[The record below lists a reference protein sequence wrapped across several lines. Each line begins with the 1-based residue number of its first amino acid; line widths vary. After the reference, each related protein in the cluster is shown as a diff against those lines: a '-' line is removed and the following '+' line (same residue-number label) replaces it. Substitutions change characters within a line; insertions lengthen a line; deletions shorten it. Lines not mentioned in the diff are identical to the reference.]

1 MDRLSHYALVVARG
15 LISVVFILNS
25 VGIIDQTISAKGLME
40 RGAPVSMV
48 PWMMLAGRTLEF
60 AAGFALALGIV
71 PRLAALALLALLV
84 LATFVSHSFWLT
96 DWSEASAV
104 PRWC

>member
-1 MDRLSHYALVVARG
+1 MDRLTHYALAMAHV

-25 VGIIDQTISAKGLME
+25 VGIIDQTISAKELME

-48 PWMMLAGRTLEF
+48 Q

-71 PRLAALALLALLV
+71 PRV
-84 LATFVSHSFWLT
+84 LANGLT
-96 DWSEASAV
+96 
-104 PRWC
+104 

>member
-1 MDRLSHYALVVARG
+1 MDRLTNHALVVARV

-25 VGIIDQTISAKGLME
+25 VGIIDQTIPAKELME

-48 PWMMLAGRTLEF
+48 PWMMLAGRTLGF
-60 AAGFALALGIV
+60 AAGFSLALGIV
-71 PRLAALALLALLV
+71 PRLAALALLAFLV

-96 DWSEASAV
+96 DRSEASAV

>member
-1 MDRLSHYALVVARG
+1 MDRLTHYALVVARV

-25 VGIIDQTISAKGLME
+25 VGIIDQTISARELME
-40 RGAPVSMV
+40 PGAPVSMV

-71 PRLAALALLALLV
+71 PRILANG
-84 LATFVSHSFWLT
+84 LT
-96 DWSEASAV
+96 
-104 PRWC
+104 

>member
-1 MDRLSHYALVVARG
+1 MDRLTHYALAMARV

-25 VGIIDQTISAKGLME
+25 VGIVYQTISAKKLME

-48 PWMMLAGRTLEF
+48 Q

-71 PRLAALALLALLV
+71 LRVPANG
-84 LATFVSHSFWLT
+84 LT
-96 DWSEASAV
+96 
-104 PRWC
+104 

>member
-1 MDRLSHYALVVARG
+1 MDRLTNHALVVARV

-25 VGIIDQTISAKGLME
+25 VGIIYQTISAKELME

-48 PWMMLAGRTLEF
+48 Q

-71 PRLAALALLALLV
+71 LRV
-84 LATFVSHSFWLT
+84 LANGLT
-96 DWSEASAV
+96 
-104 PRWC
+104 

>member
-1 MDRLSHYALVVARG
+1 MDRRTHYALAMARV

-25 VGIIDQTISAKGLME
+25 VGIIDQTISAKELME

-48 PWMMLAGRTLEF
+48 Q

-71 PRLAALALLALLV
+71 PRV
-84 LATFVSHSFWLT
+84 LAKGLT
-96 DWSEASAV
+96 
-104 PRWC
+104 